1 MAAFM
6 LVGIATVLLIRE
18 PESSRQAGSILQ
30 DEQVVAFMAG
40 RSHLSE
46 RQRHLVGWLYGAVAR
61 PFGEFFRRNGKFALL
76 ILAFI
81 SVYRLSDIT
90 MGVMANVFYD
100 DLGFTKIDIA
110 NVRSQEEHTS
120 ELHQLM

>member
-1 MAAFM
+1 MAATYQLGYRIGLLAAGAGALYLAEFWSWQLAYVVMAAFM

-61 PFGEFFRRNGKFALL
+61 PFGEFFRRN
-76 ILAFI
+76 
-81 SVYRLSDIT
+81 R
-90 MGVMANVFYD
+90 
-100 DLGFTKIDIA
+100 
-110 NVRSQEEHTS
+110 Q
-120 ELHQLM
+120 